1 MAAGKMLW
9 DFQGFGDR
17 VALIG
22 ENRERVT
29 YGELHDLSEAMAG
42 IDQSRPL
49 VLVFCRNTLGIL
61 CGYAALVNSG
71 YPVMMMSA
79 KEQVQMRKQVLNT
92 YRPAMILIPEEQYGD
107 YSNMQKIRSVG
118 DCLLLK
124 TNYPAN
130 YPVHPDLCQ
139 LLTTSGST
147 GSAKY
152 VRQSRENILCNASAI
167 AGYLDI
173 QAEDRSITTLPLQ
186 YTYSLSMLHA
196 GFMRG
201 ASVVVTDLSVLDNDF
216 WDLLE
221 DEKVSMFHGVPGTY
235 EFLDRMEMF
244 SEDFPTVK
252 TMTQAGG
259 KLNREL
265 HASLARYARTY
276 GKRFIVMYGQSEA
289 TAAISWLEPEHSLEK
304 AGSVGH
310 VISGGS
316 LVLEDADGQA
326 VTSARM
332 PGEIVYRGGNV
343 AMGYA
348 YCGEDLAKGDEWG
361 GVLRTGDVGEMDED
375 GFLYIVGRLKRYIK
389 VSGHRISLD
398 EIDEKILE
406 ELNVFCVSSGT
417 DDHLLI
423 FVTSEKDRAAVEK
436 YIRSTF
442 YTVRN
447 SFTTAV
453 IDAFPKNEAGKVLY
467 GELQSL
473 AEELLK

>member
-1 MAAGKMLW
+1 MEKSVILGFSSYRGHMPRAAGI
-9 DFQGFGDR
+9 F
-17 VALIG
+17 
-22 ENRERVT
+22 
-29 YGELHDLSEAMAG
+29 
-42 IDQSRPL
+42 
-49 VLVFCRNTLGIL
+49 L
-61 CGYAALVNSG
+61 CNCS
-71 YPVMMMSA
+71 
-79 KEQVQMRKQVLNT
+79 EQVQMRKQVLNT

-147 GSAKY
+147 GFAKY

-252 TMTQAGG
+252 TMTQAGE

-265 HASLARYARTY
+265 YA
-276 GKRFIVMYGQSEA
+276 EA
-289 TAAISWLEPEHSLEK
+289 FADHGIAADLSWNGGYDRPCLVFPAGSRGVSVCGTDPCRRRRPRIHG
-304 AGSVGH
+304 AGSV
-310 VISGGS
+310 
-316 LVLEDADGQA
+316 
-326 VTSARM
+326 
-332 PGEIVYRGGNV
+332 
-343 AMGYA
+343 
-348 YCGEDLAKGDEWG
+348 
-361 GVLRTGDVGEMDED
+361 
-375 GFLYIVGRLKRYIK
+375 
-389 VSGHRISLD
+389 
-398 EIDEKILE
+398 
-406 ELNVFCVSSGT
+406 
-417 DDHLLI
+417 
-423 FVTSEKDRAAVEK
+423 
-436 YIRSTF
+436 
-442 YTVRN
+442 
-447 SFTTAV
+447 
-453 IDAFPKNEAGKVLY
+453 
-467 GELQSL
+467 
-473 AEELLK
+473 